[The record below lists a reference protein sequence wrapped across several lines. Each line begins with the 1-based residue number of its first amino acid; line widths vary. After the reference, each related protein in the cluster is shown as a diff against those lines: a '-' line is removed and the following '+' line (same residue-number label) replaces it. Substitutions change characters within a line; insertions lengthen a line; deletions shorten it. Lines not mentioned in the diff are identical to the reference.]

1 MKLCHGNFNKRLN
14 ESKTMTTWKSNKA
27 DNNNVN
33 RGTSNINK
41 YNNDNDNDNN
51 TLKLTA
57 SQRKKK
63 PQFD

>member
-33 RGTSNINK
+33 RGTSNIN
-41 YNNDNDNDNN
+41 NNNNDNDNN